1 MESAQCSPN
10 ALFTGPRF
18 RVEIHDHAE
27 YQDDQPEQRAEHDQY
42 AHARIPSPK
51 ITLSLTVAPHS
62 NNRRSRSSFRD
73 KLANLLAGN
82 VEENRQ
88 RSRRSEYLPAD
99 MGIIGIRVETEVVEA
114 IEQQVHRDPHFH
126 ASQVHSE
133 ADVCAVA
140 P

>member
-1 MESAQCSPN
+1 MSQPSSCADCASCIFNSSLPDASRRIA
-10 ALFTGPRF
+10 ALTGL
-18 RVEIHDHAE
+18 VG
-27 YQDDQPEQRAEHDQY
+27 YVGEQ
-42 AHARIPSPK
+42 
-51 ITLSLTVAPHS
+51 LL
-62 NNRRSRSSFRD
+62 RRSRRHPAAQLCNQMGCENGCGSSFRD

-126 ASQVHSE
+126 ASQVHSQ

>member
-1 MESAQCSPN
+1 MESAQCSPD

-42 AHARIPSPK
+42 AHARIPFAQ
-51 ITLSLTVAPHS
+51 IAG
-62 NNRRSRSSFRD
+62 RGSSFRD
-73 KLANLLAGN
+73 KLANLLGRN

-88 RSRRSEYLPAD
+88 RSRRSECLPAD
-99 MGIIGIRVETEVVEA
+99 VGIIGIRVETEVVEA

-126 ASQVHSE
+126 ASQVHSQ